1 MDEIRFVAATGA
13 VGAGVD
19 RESLAAA
26 LERGPQFIAADAGTT
41 DAGPAAL
48 GSGVP
53 AFAKDAVKKDLT
65 EMLRA
70 GREGGI
76 PVIVGSAG
84 TAGADIHVDWTL
96 DIVREICA
104 ENDLSLKVAVVRS
117 QQDPDYLLEMLAAG
131 RIHPLA
137 PAPVLNEATIRR
149 SVRVVGMM
157 GVESIQR
164 ALGLSPDLVLAGRAS
179 DSALYAAMP
188 IALGFPEGLA
198 WHVGKIVE
206 CGTLACEVRGPGAM
220 LATIRTDHALIE
232 PIGPGLRCTPM
243 SVAAHS
249 LYENADPYL
258 FKEASGTLDLKQ
270 AMFEAATDSSV
281 RVSGATFRPAS
292 AYNVKLEG
300 AELAGYAT
308 VMIGGIRDPFII
320 GRLDWWLGKMK
331 EYFEHSV
338 HAILG
343 LDPADYQFSLHTYG
357 RDGVMGELEPERN
370 SAMHEIGVVF
380 EVLAADQRT
389 ATEITKLAR
398 QPLLHLPVPEWKGA
412 VTTIAYL
419 HNPPQI
425 ERGPVYRF
433 NMHHVVT
440 PHTEEEM
447 FRIESVEIGSRVAE
461 PAAVRTA

>member
-1 MDEIRFVAATGA
+1 MEEIRFVAATGA

-26 LERGPQFIAADAGTT
+26 LERRPHFIAADAGTT

-53 AFAKDAVKKDLT
+53 AFAKDAVKRDLA

-84 TAGADIHVDWTL
+84 TAGADVHVDWTL

-104 ENDLSLKVAVVRS
+104 EDDLSLKVVVVRS
-117 QQDPDYLLEMLAAG
+117 QQDPEYLLEMLAAG
-131 RIHPLA
+131 RILPLS
-137 PAPVLNEATIRR
+137 PAPVMNEATIRR

-164 ALGLSPDLVLAGRAS
+164 ALATSPDLVLAGRAS

-206 CGTLACEVRGPGAM
+206 CGTLACETRGPGAM
-220 LATIRTDHALIE
+220 LATIRADHAVIQ
-232 PIGPGLRCTPM
+232 PIGPDLRCTPM
-243 SVAAHS
+243 SVAAHT

-258 FKEASGTLDLKQ
+258 FKEASGILDLQ
-270 AMFEAATDSSV
+270 HTVFEAETESSV
-281 RVSGATFRPAS
+281 RVWGARFHRAS

-300 AELAGYAT
+300 AELAGYST

-320 GRLDWWLGKMK
+320 GRLDWWLRKMT

-338 HAILG
+338 RALLG
-343 LDPADYQFSLHTYG
+343 LNPSDYQISLHTYG
-357 RDGVMGELEPERN
+357 RDGVMGELEPERK
-370 SAMHEIGVVF
+370 SAVHEIGVVF
-380 EVLAADQRT
+380 EVLAADQGT
-389 ATEITKLAR
+389 ATEIAKLAR

-419 HNPPQI
+419 HNPPHI

-440 PHTEEEM
+440 PRSEEEM
-447 FRIESVEIGSRVAE
+447 FRIESMEVGSTRAVS
-461 PAAVRTA
+461 AAATA

>member
-19 RESLAAA
+19 WESLVEA
-26 LERGPQFIAADAGTT
+26 LERKPHFIAADAGTT

-53 AFAKDAVKKDLT
+53 AFARESVKSDLT
-65 EMLRA
+65 KMLRA

-84 TAGADIHVDWTL
+84 TAGANAHVDWTL
-96 DIVREICA
+96 DIVREICD
-104 ENDLSLKVAVVRS
+104 ENVISLKVAVIRS
-117 QQDPDYLLEMLAAG
+117 EQDAAYLLEMLAAG

-137 PAPVLNEATIRR
+137 PAPVLDEATIRR
-149 SVRVVGMM
+149 SIRVVGMM
-157 GVESIQR
+157 GVEPIQR
-164 ALGLSPDLVLAGRAS
+164 ALSMSPDLVLAGRSS

-188 IALGFPEGLA
+188 IGLGFEEGLA

-206 CGTLACEVRGPGAM
+206 CGTLACETRGAGSM
-220 LATIRTDHALIE
+220 LATIRSDHALIE
-232 PIGPGLRCTPM
+232 PIGEDLRCTPM

-249 LYENADPYL
+249 LYENPDPYI
-258 FKEASGTLDLKQ
+258 FKESSGSLDLHG
-270 AMFEAATDSSV
+270 ATFEAATGTSV
-281 RVSGATFRPAS
+281 RISGAKFHRTD

-300 AELAGYAT
+300 AELAGYVT

-320 GRLDWWLGKMK
+320 GRLDWWLGKMTD
-331 EYFEHSV
+331 YFENNV
-338 HAILG
+338 RTVLG
-343 LDPADYQFSLHTYG
+343 IDPSEYKISLHTYG
-357 RDGVMGELEPERN
+357 RDGVMGQLEPERR
-370 SAMHEIGVVF
+370 SPTHEVGIVF
-380 EVLAADQRT
+380 EVLAPYQHM
-389 ATEITKLAR
+389 ATEIAKLAR

-419 HNPPQI
+419 HNPPHI

-440 PHTEEEM
+440 PRTKEEM
-447 FRIESVEIGSRVAE
+447 FPIETVEISAGRTMS
-461 PAAVRTA
+461 AATA